1 MTSCNIP
8 CASLDKFDST
18 DKAHDLELSF
28 IADCVNVCSYIALH
42 CLALT
47 ALPWTYCI
55 ALHLLHCRQAHV
67 MQTLHCFA
75 SNFADKHMSCILYD
89 VTVNTCMGLQATQ
102 RRLACREV
110 AQLINCAVDDLLGD
124 RRSGHDPDPEDNY
137 PRDPPSG
144 SAEGH
149 KGPGNH
155 GGASGDHGRAF
166 GDREAGSGNSNST
179 NSDSAPSGDQASG
192 SGDWRG
198 GAGGY
203 DGVIL
208 RLEMPQAEPFEYQ
221 QGSQD
226 AYSDCTDCESDSEI
240 PPWAEDSPLLSDSGP
255 QLSVREQKWAAELHA
270 QNDET

>member
-1 MTSCNIP
+1 M
-8 CASLDKFDST
+8 FV
-18 DKAHDLELSF
+18 H
-28 IADCVNVCSYIALH
+28 
-42 CLALT
+42 
-47 ALPWTYCI
+47 CI
-55 ALHLLHCRQAHV
+55 ALHLLRCIALTTLHCTYCIALQI
-67 MQTLHCFA
+67 LHCFA
-75 SNFADKHMSCILYD
+75 SNFVDKHISCILYD
-89 VTVNTCMGLQATQ
+89 NTVCTFVDLQATQ

-124 RRSGHDPDPEDNY
+124 RRSGHDPDPEDAY

-149 KGPGNH
+149 NGSADH
-155 GGASGDHGRAF
+155 GGASGDHGGAF

-221 QGSQD
+221 QGSQLHPEASQD

-240 PPWAEDSPLLSDSGP
+240 PPWEEDSPLLSDSGP

-270 QNDET
+270 QKDET